1 MRPEQSAIISTAW
14 TLSKGG
20 QVHRS
25 GVRRVPRRLI
35 YSRDGM
41 PTGSTTH
48 PTLHGTDQDAI
59 VRIGGWLF
67 KQRSWLPVPI
77 VIALLVLPAGPH
89 PPFLPWAGVLVVALG
104 EALRLWAVHH
114 IGVISRTRA
123 DRLGPLISTGPF
135 GYVRNPL
142 YLGNI
147 ALWLGFTLSAGIPWL
162 VPVVFALLALEYH
175 AIVRWEEGLLASRM
189 GSPYQQYLRAVPR
202 WLPRTHPVA
211 IEPGLAQPT
220 SSATR
225 ASSRDS
231 ASPVP
236 SSSRHSWTDT
246 LASERSTLVAVVL
259 GYVLLWL
266 KG

>member
-1 MRPEQSAIISTAW
+1 MRRPR
-14 TLSKGG
+14 
-20 QVHRS
+20 HRS
-25 GVRRVPRRLI
+25 VRPRLV

-77 VIALLVLPAGPH
+77 VIVLLIVPAGPH
-89 PPFLPWAGVLVVALG
+89 PTFMAWTGVLVVALG
-104 EALRLWAVHH
+104 EAVRLWAVHH
-114 IGVISRTRA
+114 IGVISRTRS

-135 GYVRNPL
+135 GRVRNPL

-147 ALWLGFTLSAGIPWL
+147 ALWLGFTLSAGLPWL
-162 VPVVFALLALEYH
+162 APVVLALLALEYH

-189 GSPYQQYLRAVPR
+189 GAPYQQYLREVPR
-202 WLPRTHPVA
+202 WWPRLRPVE
-211 IEPGLAQPT
+211 IEPGPAEGPITGTAPSGVVPQ
-220 SSATR
+220 SHSA
-225 ASSRDS
+225 A
-231 ASPVP
+231 
-236 SSSRHSWTDT
+236 RHTWADT
-246 LASERSTLVAVVL
+246 LVSERSTLVAVVL

-266 KG
+266 KA